1 MPKILVIED
10 ELSVREN
17 LIDLLEANMYEVL
30 SAENG
35 IVGINIAFEQ
45 TPDLIICDVMM
56 PEING
61 HEVLDVLRA
70 TKTTQMIPFI
80 FLTALGDIQSIR
92 KGFEFGADD
101 YLTKPYENDIL
112 LEVIQTRLER
122 KSIIETFFEKD
133 ELQDALSKILISV
146 QMLGKLSVDER
157 RHSIEIIGNVCYSEI
172 KLMSKN
178 SGLIQILSSEELS
191 IFHQLNEVK
200 PMGKENS

>member
-1 MPKILVIED
+1 MPRILVIED

-17 LIDLLEANMYEVL
+17 LIDLLEANKYEVL

-35 IVGINIAFEQ
+35 IVGIDIAFEQ
-45 TPDLIICDVMM
+45 IPDLIICDVMM

-80 FLTALGDIQSIR
+80 FLTALGDMQSIR
-92 KGFEFGADD
+92 KGFELGADD
-101 YLTKPYENDIL
+101 YLIKPYESDIL
-112 LEVIQTRLER
+112 LEAIQTRLER
-122 KSIIETFFEKD
+122 NSIVETFFEKD

-146 QMLGKLSVDER
+146 QMLGKLSVEER
-157 RHSIEIIGNVCYSEI
+157 PRSIEIIGNVCYSEI
-172 KLMSKN
+172 KLISKN
-178 SGLIQILSSEELS
+178 PGLIQILSSEELS